1 MDRHGPLLKGRRV
14 LEAVLAAS
22 LLCGLSILV
31 VGRPHA
37 PASSLNVMS
46 HATFQSAMPPSSSAS
61 LVSLGVELHPPIHT
75 TDLGAGQGTTQP
87 GG

>member
-22 LLCGLSILV
+22 FLCGLSILV

-37 PASSLNVMS
+37 PASDLNVMS
-46 HATFQSAMPPSSSAS
+46 RVAFHPAIPIAASPS
-61 LVSLGVELHPPIHT
+61 LVSLGVELHSPIHMT
-75 TDLGAGQGTTQP
+75 NPAAGQGAAPP

>member
-14 LEAVLAAS
+14 FEAVLAAS
-22 LLCGLSILV
+22 LLCGLSIVV

-37 PASSLNVMS
+37 PAAGPNVMS
-46 HATFQSAMPPSSSAS
+46 HPSFQQPLPVSASPS
-61 LVSLGVELHPPIHT
+61 LVSLGIELHPPIHM
-75 TDLGAGQGTTQP
+75 TDPVADQDAAQP